1 MTVKKQTLGTL
12 CDGQKVSLYSVSNGK
27 MSFCAMD
34 YGCTLTGIFLPN
46 KIGGGKTDILLGH
59 STLDA
64 YVASSSCFG
73 SIVGR
78 FANRIGGAKFSIGK
92 DEYSLDKNDNDA
104 NTLHGGY
111 TRLDHFVWKS
121 APIEGKEGCG
131 VKFTRRSV
139 DGEQGFPGN
148 LDVCVSYTLG
158 KDNRLTM
165 KYTATTDKPTPVN
178 FTNHAY
184 FNLAGGGTVLEHT
197 MQSDC
202 EGYLEV
208 DKNLIPTGKIIPV
221 SGTAF
226 DFTKEKPLGR
236 DIAKTG
242 SGYDH
247 CFVTP
252 AYGKENSAVPLKQKP
267 LVVAAILRDIKSGR
281 KMTVETNLEG
291 IQVYTANSVG
301 GVVGKNGRVY
311 KKHEAVCLETQC
323 FPDTPNKAEFPS
335 CILHPGETYKAVTVY
350 GFEF

>member
-1 MTVKKQTLGTL
+1 MAVKKQILGTL
-12 CDGQKVSLYSVSNGK
+12 CDGQKVSLYTVSNGK

-46 KIGGGKTDILLGH
+46 KTGGGKTDILLGH

-78 FANRIGGAKFSIGK
+78 FANRIGGAKFSIGN
-92 DEYSLDKNDNDA
+92 EAYSLDKNDNGA
-104 NTLHGGY
+104 NTLHGGF

-121 APIEGKEGCG
+121 APIDGKEGCG
-131 VKFTRRSV
+131 VKFTRRSA

-158 KDNRLTM
+158 KDNRLTL
-165 KYTATTDKPTPVN
+165 KYTATTDKATPVN

-184 FNLAGGGTVLEHT
+184 FNLSGGGTVLEHT

-208 DKNLIPTGKIIPV
+208 DKDLIPTGKIISV
-221 SGTAF
+221 SGTPF
-226 DFTKEKPLGR
+226 DFTTEKPLGR

-242 SGYDH
+242 AGYDH
-247 CFVTP
+247 CYVTP
-252 AYGKENSAVPLKQKP
+252 AYNKDKSAVPLKAKP
-267 LVVAAILRDIKSGR
+267 LVVAAVLRDAKTGR
-281 KMTVETNLEG
+281 TMTVETNQEG

-301 GVVGKNGRVY
+301 GIVGKSARVY
-311 KKHEAVCLETQC
+311 QKHDAICLETQC
-323 FPDTPNKAEFPS
+323 FPDTPNKAEFPP

-350 GFEF
+350 GFKF

>member
-1 MTVKKQTLGTL
+1 MAVKKQILGTL
-12 CDGQKVSLYSVSNGK
+12 CDGQKVSLYTVSNGK

-46 KIGGGKTDILLGH
+46 KTGGGKTDILLGH

-78 FANRIGGAKFSIGK
+78 FANRIGGAKFSIGN
-92 DEYSLDKNDNDA
+92 DEYSLDKNDNGA
-104 NTLHGGY
+104 NTLHGGF

-121 APIEGKEGCG
+121 APIDGKEGCG
-131 VKFTRRSV
+131 VKFTRRSA

-158 KDNRLTM
+158 KDNRLTL
-165 KYTATTDKPTPVN
+165 KYTATTDKATPVN

-184 FNLAGGGTVLEHT
+184 FNLSGGGSVLEHT

-208 DKNLIPTGKIIPV
+208 DKDLIPTGKIIPV
-221 SGTAF
+221 SGTPF
-226 DFTKEKPLGR
+226 DFTTEKPLGR

-242 SGYDH
+242 AGYDH
-247 CFVTP
+247 CYVTP
-252 AYGKENSAVPLKQKP
+252 AYNKDKSAVPLKAKP
-267 LVVAAILRDIKSGR
+267 LVVAAVLRDAKTGR
-281 KMTVETNLEG
+281 TMTVETNQEG

-301 GVVGKNGRVY
+301 GIVGKNARVY
-311 KKHEAVCLETQC
+311 QKHDAVCLETQC
-323 FPDTPNKAEFPS
+323 FPDTPNKAEFPP

-350 GFEF
+350 GFKF

>member
-1 MTVKKQTLGTL
+1 MVKKQTLGTL
-12 CDGQKVSLYSVSNGK
+12 CDGQKVSLYTVSNGK

-92 DEYSLDKNDNDA
+92 DVYSLDKNDNKA
-104 NTLHGGY
+104 NTLHGGF

-121 APIEGKEGCG
+121 TPVEGKEGCG
-131 VKFTRRSV
+131 VKFTRRSA

-158 KDNRLTM
+158 KDNRLTL

-184 FNLAGGGTVLEHT
+184 FNLSGGGTVLEHT

-252 AYGKENSAVPLKQKP
+252 AYGKEKSAVPLKAKP
-267 LVVAAILRDIKSGR
+267 LVVAAIIRDMKSGR

-291 IQVYTANSVG
+291 IQVYTANSIDG
-301 GVVGKNGRVY
+301 IIGKNARVY
-311 KKHEAVCLETQC
+311 KNHEAVCLETQC

-335 CILHPGETYKAVTVY
+335 CILNPGETYKAVTVY